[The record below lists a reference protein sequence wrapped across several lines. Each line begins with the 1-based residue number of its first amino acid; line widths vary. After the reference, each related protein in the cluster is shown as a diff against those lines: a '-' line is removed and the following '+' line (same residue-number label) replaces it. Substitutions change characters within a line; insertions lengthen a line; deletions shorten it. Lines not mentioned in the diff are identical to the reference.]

1 MLAELISVLPMIFAF
16 AGIAYLWL
24 AVQVSRESTDPAT
37 TSVSYFLFLIG
48 AMVMGSAFSF
58 GTTDSDMYGI
68 GRVLAYFSGGF
79 LPVVLYVIY
88 REYTVSRANPWVI
101 ALFCIVPIASTLL
114 AITNSWHHL
123 VWSVIETEQGTTFSE
138 VTENFW
144 FRSVHAPFA
153 YTLFGYSIVAMAGR
167 LPTIT
172 RAHRKKILLLLIC
185 AVLPFAVNAGNT
197 LLRIGPIDFPFTSST
212 LVLLMPAYWWVS
224 QVLRVHS
231 FSPLAYQTMFDH
243 VCDPIFVLDY
253 RQKIISAN
261 RPAQELLEATE
272 DELIGKGLWEDLPAV
287 KALLTGAQDQDLKE
301 TVRLQSDRFFELNVA
316 PLAGQSGRPQG
327 TVVICRDITARKQAQ
342 SALEDSERLIRSLV
356 ENSSNGILRFARDE
370 MQPDRYRCTFANQ
383 AAERFLRSDGSSL
396 VGMALEEL
404 TVLQP
409 RKLLSVFGGD
419 RRSADLNTRFEIEV
433 ELEDGATWVRMDC
446 EPVGSDFSVT
456 LIDITARK
464 HNENK
469 ILADAL
475 RDPLTGVFNRRGF
488 EQLAA
493 ERLVNCKLGA
503 VFYLDLNDF
512 KSINDRFGHRAGDAL
527 LKAFG
532 HRLESCLRPE
542 DILAR
547 VGGDEFVIVLPD
559 VTIEEAKFV
568 AERLIE
574 TASEAYIIQG
584 QEIDCSASVG
594 IAFTPQHGD
603 DLWHLVSVADEA
615 MYNAKAFGEGSA
627 ANDRSA
633 YIEAAISS

>member
-1 MLAELISVLPMIFAF
+1 MIFAF

-24 AVQVSRESTDPAT
+24 AVQVSRESTDSAT
-37 TSVSYFLFLIG
+37 ASVSYFLFLIG

-58 GTTDSDMYGI
+58 GTTDASIYGI
-68 GRVLAYFSGGF
+68 GRVLAYFSAGF
-79 LPVVLYVIY
+79 LPVVLYVVY
-88 REYTVSRANPWVI
+88 REYTVSPANPWVI
-101 ALFCIVPIASTLL
+101 ALFCIVPVVSTLL
-114 AITNSWHHL
+114 AATNSWHHL
-123 VWSVIETEQGTTFSE
+123 AWSVTETEHGITFSE
-138 VTENFW
+138 MTESSW

-153 YTLFGYSIVAMAGR
+153 YSLFGYSIIAMAGR

-172 RAHRKKILLLLIC
+172 RAHRKKILLLLTC
-185 AVLPFAVNAGNT
+185 AILPFAVNAGNT
-197 LLRIGPIDFPFTSST
+197 LLGIGPIGFPFTSST
-212 LVLLMPAYWWVS
+212 LVLLLPAYWWVS
-224 QVLRVHS
+224 KVLRVHS

-243 VCDPIFVLDY
+243 VRDPIFVLDD
-253 RQKIISAN
+253 RHKIISAN

-272 DELIGKGLWEDLPAV
+272 GELIGQGLWEDLPAV
-287 KALLTGAQDQDLKE
+287 KAALTGTREEDLKK

-342 SALEDSERLIRSLV
+342 SALEDSERLIRSIV
-356 ENSSNGILRFARDE
+356 EQSSNGILRFARDDLH
-370 MQPDRYRCTFANQ
+370 PDKYRCTFANQ
-383 AAERFLRSDGSSL
+383 AAERFLHSDGSPL
-396 VGMALEEL
+396 VGMSLEEL

-409 RKLLSVFGGD
+409 RKLISVFGGD
-419 RRSADLNTRFEIEV
+419 GRTVDLNARFEIEA
-433 ELEDGATWVRMDC
+433 ELDDGCTWVRMVC
-446 EPVGSDFSVT
+446 EPVGSDFSVM

-464 HNENK
+464 HNESK

-493 ERLVNCKLGA
+493 ERLASCKLGA
-503 VFYLDLNDF
+503 VFYLDLNNF
-512 KSINDRFGHRAGDAL
+512 KSINDSFGHRAGDAL

-547 VGGDEFVIVLPD
+547 VGGDEFVIVLPE
-559 VTIEEAKFV
+559 VTVEEAKFV
-568 AERLIE
+568 AGRLIE

-584 QEIDCSASVG
+584 QKIDCSASVG

-615 MYNAKAFGEGSA
+615 MYNAKAFGEGPA